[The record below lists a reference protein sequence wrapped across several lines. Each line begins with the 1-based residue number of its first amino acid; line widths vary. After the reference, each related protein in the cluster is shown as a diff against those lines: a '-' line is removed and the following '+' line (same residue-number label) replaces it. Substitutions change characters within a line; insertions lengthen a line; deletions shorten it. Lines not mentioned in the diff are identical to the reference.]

1 MIGSG
6 FLKNLISGKG
16 SDIIESVGNVA
27 DKFITT
33 GQEKAEFNAE
43 LQKEV
48 NRHVETLISES
59 NNELQMYLSDV
70 ANSREMNTKIQESDK
85 ASWLSKNI
93 AYMIDALL
101 ILSFIAMLIMIFN
114 RVVPESN
121 KELFYTGFGLL
132 GGYVG
137 TVINFH
143 RGTSKGSENKQ
154 RQLDKISDKSL

>member
-6 FLKNLISGKG
+6 FIKNLISGKG
-16 SDIIESVGNVA
+16 SEIITSVGEVA

-33 GQEKAEFNAE
+33 KQEKEEFNAE
-43 LQKEV
+43 IQKEV
-48 NRHVETLISES
+48 NRHLEAMTAETNKEI
-59 NNELQMYLSDV
+59 QMYLNDV
-70 ANSREMNTKIQESDK
+70 ADAREMNTKIQDSDK

-93 AYMIDALL
+93 AYCLDIVFVSAFIFMLVL
-101 ILSFIAMLIMIFN
+101 IFLRA
-114 RVVPESN
+114 VPEAN

-143 RGTSKGSENKQ
+143 RGTSRGSENKQ
-154 RQLDKISDKSL
+154 KQLDKMLK

>member
-1 MIGSG
+1 MMGTG

-16 SDIIESVGNVA
+16 SDIIESVSGVI
-27 DKFITT
+27 DTFVQTKE
-33 GQEKAEFNAE
+33 EKEEVKAKVTA
-43 LQKEV
+43 EV
-48 NRHVETLISES
+48 NRHLEVLG
-59 NNELQMYLSDV
+59 NQQNEELKAYLSDV
-70 ANSREMNTKIQESDK
+70 ANSREMNTRIQESDK

-101 ILSFIAMLIMIFN
+101 ILSFITMLIMIFN

-154 RQLDKISDKSL
+154 KQLDKISDKSL

>member
-1 MIGSG
+1 MIGTG

-16 SDIIESVGNVA
+16 SDIIESVGGVI
-27 DKFITT
+27 DGLSQSKE
-33 GQEKAEFNAE
+33 EKDAAKLEVS
-43 LQKEV
+43 KEI
-48 NRHVETLISES
+48 NRHVETLVSES
-59 NNELQMYLSDV
+59 NKELQMYLSDV

-93 AYMIDALL
+93 AYMIDVLL
-101 ILSFIAMLIMIFN
+101 ILSFITMLIMIFN

-121 KELFYTGFGLL
+121 KELVYTGFGLL

-154 RQLDKISDKSL
+154 KQLDKLSDRG

>member
-1 MIGSG
+1 MMGTG
-6 FLKNLISGKG
+6 FIKNLISGKG
-16 SDIIESVGNVA
+16 SDIIESVSGVI
-27 DKFITT
+27 DTFVQTKE
-33 GQEKAEFNAE
+33 EKDEAKVKLTVEI
-43 LQKEV
+43 
-48 NRHVETLISES
+48 NRHLE
-59 NNELQMYLSDV
+59 ELGRQQNDELKSYLSDV

-101 ILSFIAMLIMIFN
+101 ILSFITMLIMIFN

-154 RQLDKISDKSL
+154 KQLDKISDKSL